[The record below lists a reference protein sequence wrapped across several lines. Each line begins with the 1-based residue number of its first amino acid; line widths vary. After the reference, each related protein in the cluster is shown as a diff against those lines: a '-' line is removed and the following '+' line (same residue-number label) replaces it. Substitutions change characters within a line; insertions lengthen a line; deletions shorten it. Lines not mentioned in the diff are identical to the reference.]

1 MDKSQIKFRK
11 AADEDVPKLIK
22 LCKET
27 VVQVYGQILPWE
39 KLKPWVEG
47 DMIAEMVNNQ
57 WQRMI
62 VAERVGE
69 IVGVTA
75 RLDDMVDFLWV
86 HPAHHRKGIGSALLD
101 LVEREINGSGYELA
115 RLECFSDNGRAIG
128 FYQAKGYKP
137 LCEEMDEEAGALKK
151 VMTKSLSK
159 SYYCYGEK
167 VLLWISAVALTWQ
180 QSL

>member
-1 MDKSQIKFRK
+1 MDNSQIKFRK
-11 AADEDVPKLIK
+11 AAIEDIPKLIK

-39 KLKPWVEG
+39 KLEPWVEG
-47 DMIAEMVNNQ
+47 DMIAEMVNKQ

-62 VAERVGE
+62 VAERGGK

-75 RLDDMVDFLWV
+75 KLNDMVDFLWV

-101 LVEREINGSGYELA
+101 LVEAEISRSGYELA
-115 RLECFSDNGRAIG
+115 RLECFSDNDHAIG

-137 LCEEMDEEAGALKK
+137 ICEEMDEEAGALKK
-151 VMTKSLSK
+151 VMTKSLTCSP
-159 SYYCYGEK
+159 GN
-167 VLLWISAVALTWQ
+167 LPI
-180 QSL
+180 

>member
-1 MDKSQIKFRK
+1 MDKSQIKIRK
-11 AADEDVPKLIK
+11 ADVEDIAKLIK

-39 KLKPWVEG
+39 KLEPWVEG
-47 DMIAEMVNNQ
+47 DMIAEMVNKQ

-62 VAERVGE
+62 VAEGVGE
-69 IVGVTA
+69 IMGVTA

-101 LVEREINGSGYELA
+101 LVEAEISRSGYELA
-115 RLECFSDNGRAIG
+115 RLECFSDNDRAIG

-151 VMTKSLSK
+151 VMTK
-159 SYYCYGEK
+159 
-167 VLLWISAVALTWQ
+167 TFH
-180 QSL
+180 